1 MTITATRRATEPEPG
16 FGKPC
21 PGPLLILDT
30 REEFRSVDKDLQRCK
45 DCTIAVWS
53 KDGNRRKVNDCGEHP
68 GVLITITFK
77 KLQSLDEVELWD
89 LEEPTFV
96 ELYGTKNRLLKNI
109 SAPDG
114 PGQDGNPAVLKLL
127 TTHSAHD
134 EDVFGRLWRSAA
146 IHRVQGWQRLG

>member
-1 MTITATRRATEPEPG
+1 M
-16 FGKPC
+16 
-21 PGPLLILDT
+21 
-30 REEFRSVDKDLQRCK
+30 
-45 DCTIAVWS
+45 
-53 KDGNRRKVNDCGEHP
+53 
-68 GVLITITFK
+68 
-77 KLQSLDEVELWD
+77 ELWD

-134 EDVFGRLWRSAA
+134 EDVVGRLWRSAA